1 MQKITKEN
9 IQDYALKLMFK
20 MKEEEFDT
28 FEKEFVTILKHMDL
42 IGQIDGIEKVE
53 PMVFPFINKDAKLR
67 KDVATSTLTTE
78 DAVKNAHETIY
89 DEIKVP
95 KVVGGEE

>member
-20 MKEEEFDT
+20 MKEEEFDS

-67 KDVATSTLTTE
+67 KDVANSALTTE
-78 DAVKNAHETIY
+78 DAIKNAHETIY

>member
-1 MQKITKEN
+1 MQKITREN

-20 MKEEEFDT
+20 MKDEEF
-28 FEKEFVTILKHMDL
+28 ETIIKQMDL
-42 IGQIDGIEKVE
+42 IGKIEGIEKIE
-53 PMVFPFINKDAKLR
+53 PMTFPFRNKDAKLR
-67 KDVATSTLTTE
+67 KDEATSTLTTE

-89 DEIKVP
+89 DEVKVP

>member
-1 MQKITKEN
+1 MQKITREN

-20 MKEEEFDT
+20 MKDEEFDT

>member
-20 MKEEEFDT
+20 MKEEEFDS

-78 DAVKNAHETIY
+78 DAIKNAHETIY

-95 KVVGGEE
+95 KVVGGEQ

>member
-9 IQDYALKLMFK
+9 IQDYALKPMFK
-20 MKEEEFDT
+20 MKDEEFDS

-42 IGQIDGIEKVE
+42 IGEIDGIEKVE
-53 PMVFPFINKDAKLR
+53 PMIFPFINKDAKLR

-95 KVVGGEE
+95 KVVGGEQ

>member
-1 MQKITKEN
+1 MQKITREN

-42 IGQIDGIEKVE
+42 IGEIDGIEKVE

-78 DAVKNAHETIY
+78 DAIKNAHETIY

-95 KVVGGEE
+95 KVVGGEQ

>member
-1 MQKITKEN
+1 MQKITREN
-9 IQDYALKLMFK
+9 IQDYALKLIFK

-42 IGQIDGIEKVE
+42 IGEIDGIEKVE
-53 PMVFPFINKDAKLR
+53 PMVFPFVNKDAKLR

-78 DAVKNAHETIY
+78 EAIKNAHETIY

-95 KVVGGEE
+95 KVVGGEQ

>member
-20 MKEEEFDT
+20 MKDEEFDS

-42 IGQIDGIEKVE
+42 IGEIDGIEKVE
-53 PMVFPFINKDAKLR
+53 PMVFPFVNKDAKLR

-78 DAVKNAHETIY
+78 EAIKNAHETIY

-95 KVVGGEE
+95 KVVGGEQ

>member
-1 MQKITKEN
+1 MQKITREN

>member
-20 MKEEEFDT
+20 MKEEEFDS

-42 IGQIDGIEKVE
+42 IGKIDGIEKVE

-67 KDVATSTLTTE
+67 KDVANSALTTE
-78 DAVKNAHETIY
+78 DAIKNAHETIY

-95 KVVGGEE
+95 KVVGGEQ

>member
-20 MKEEEFDT
+20 MKEEEFDS

-42 IGQIDGIEKVE
+42 IGQIDGIEKVD

-95 KVVGGEE
+95 KVVGGEQ

>member
-1 MQKITKEN
+1 MQKITREN

-20 MKEEEFDT
+20 MKDEEFDS

-42 IGQIDGIEKVE
+42 IGEIDGIEKVE
-53 PMVFPFINKDAKLR
+53 PMVFPFINTDAKLR

-95 KVVGGEE
+95 KVVGGEQ

>member
-20 MKEEEFDT
+20 MKDEEFDA
-28 FEKEFVTILKHMDL
+28 FEKEFETILKHMDL
-42 IGQIDGIEKVE
+42 ISGIDGIEKVE
-53 PMVFPFINKDAKLR
+53 PMTFPFRNQDVKLR
-67 KDVATSTLTTE
+67 KDVATSTLTTD

-89 DEIKVP
+89 DEVKVP
-95 KVVGGEE
+95 KVVGGES

>member
-1 MQKITKEN
+1 MQKITREN

-28 FEKEFVTILKHMDL
+28 FEKEFETIIKHMDL

-53 PMVFPFINKDAKLR
+53 PMTFPFKNKDVKLR
-67 KDVATSTLTTE
+67 EDEATSTLTTE
-78 DAVKNAHETIY
+78 DAIKNAKDVVY
-89 DEIKVP
+89 DEVKVP
-95 KVVGGEE
+95 RVVGGEE

>member
-20 MKEEEFDT
+20 MKDEEFDS

-42 IGQIDGIEKVE
+42 IGEIDGIEKVE

-95 KVVGGEE
+95 KVVGGEQ